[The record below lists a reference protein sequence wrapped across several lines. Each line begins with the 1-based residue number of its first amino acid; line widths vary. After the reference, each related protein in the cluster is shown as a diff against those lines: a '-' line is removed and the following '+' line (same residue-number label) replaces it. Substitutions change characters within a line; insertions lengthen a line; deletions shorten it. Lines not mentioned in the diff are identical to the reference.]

1 MKIESVLLRLLLP
14 GLETENF
21 SKVKDLK
28 TTNIDI
34 NTMTIIIITIHD
46 DDDQPAS
53 LLKPTTTTFFESKRF
68 QNHHHH
74 KHHKHHDHCH
84 DHQNQNYDDDDQPAS
99 LLTEHTSIPIGKSLP
114 KNAYFKSNPRPRIR
128 IEKPVQKKE

>member
-53 LLKPTTTTFFESKRF
+53 LL
-68 QNHHHH
+68 
-74 KHHKHHDHCH
+74 
-84 DHQNQNYDDDDQPAS
+84 
-99 LLTEHTSIPIGKSLP
+99 TEHASIPIGKSL
-114 KNAYFKSNPRPRIR
+114 AIR
-128 IEKPVQKKE
+128 IIILEPTQDPE